1 MAAMATPT
9 TMTTSATAGS
19 GVENREIHVFVGDA
33 VLEALPSYEVEA
45 LMLAVASSNSAKQY
59 RLLGRWERDGSERN
73 ARLVRFHDTVEAKL
87 TRPGHGASTELR
99 LTFALSA
106 VLADEDGTEKL
117 VGTGECFLPTSSGPL
132 QLKTVD
138 LVSRGGGTLMAQL
151 NVSVS
156 FPPEVV
162 CQATTAPSSSAEA
175 PAGTG
180 TGVAEAAGAA
190 GLTRPPLPTPLMLAR
205 AGGRTSRAPSPAPAP
220 LPFSNRARTPLLDTS
235 QSSVDRR
242 AAEEEYLRA
251 AHERERREEERRR
264 KVGPVVSPSRLIP
277 SQAHRSPLCPL
288 LV

>member
-1 MAAMATPT
+1 
-9 TMTTSATAGS
+9 MTTSATAGS

-180 TGVAEAAGAA
+180 TGTGLAEAAGAV

-205 AGGRTSRAPSPAPAP
+205 AGGRSSRTASPAPAP

-251 AHERERREEERRR
+251 AQERERREDDRRR
-264 KVGPVVSPSRLIP
+264 KVRPVVSPSRLVS
-277 SQAHRSPLCPL
+277 SQAHRSPLGPL
-288 LV
+288 LM